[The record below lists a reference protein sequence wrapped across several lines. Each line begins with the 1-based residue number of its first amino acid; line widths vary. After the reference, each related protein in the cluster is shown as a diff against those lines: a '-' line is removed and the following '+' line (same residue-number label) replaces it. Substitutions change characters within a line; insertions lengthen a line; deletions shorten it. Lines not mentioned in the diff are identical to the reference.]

1 MVCNNSFSSV
11 CASADQDVYEIALMP
26 DSDDDDDVDE
36 VYDERSVHNKSDVGR

>member
-11 CASADQDVYEIALMP
+11 CVSTDQDVYEIALMP
-26 DSDDDDDVDE
+26 DDDDDVDE